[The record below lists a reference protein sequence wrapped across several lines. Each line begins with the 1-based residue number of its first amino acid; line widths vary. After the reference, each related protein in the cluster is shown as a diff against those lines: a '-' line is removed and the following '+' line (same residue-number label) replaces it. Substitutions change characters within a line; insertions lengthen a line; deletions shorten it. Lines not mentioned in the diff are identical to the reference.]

1 MIELRADDILRADAE
16 ALVNTVNCVGVMG
29 RGIALQ
35 FKKAFPANFAAYAAA
50 CRRGELRPG
59 RMLVHDLGSRANPR
73 YVVNFPTKEHWRAKS
88 KLEHIDAGLEALVT
102 EARRLGLRSIAIP
115 PLGCGLGGLRWDV
128 VRPRIEAAFAA
139 MPELRVSL
147 YEPAAGPAVTTALA
161 PGPAPEMTS
170 GRAALLA
177 LIQGYLH
184 GLLDPVASLLEV
196 HKLMYFM
203 QAAGEPLQLEVVKG
217 RYGPYLENL
226 RHVLLRLDGHWI
238 SGYRDAQDAPEKS
251 IELMPGAAERAEEF
265 LRAHPSTRAN
275 VDRVIELIDGF
286 EDPTGMELLASV
298 HWVAAREGACDAAS
312 ARSMLHA
319 WNERKQRFDAAQV
332 ELAWE
337 RLAERGWI
345 SASPGR

>member
-1 MIELRADDILRADAE
+1 MIELRAGDILRADAE

-35 FKKAFPANFAAYAAA
+35 FKKAFPENFAAYAAA
-50 CRRGELRPG
+50 CRRCEVRPG
-59 RMLVHDLGSRANPR
+59 RMLVHELGHFANPR
-73 YVVNFPTKEHWRAKS
+73 YVINFPTKEHWRAKS
-88 KLEHIDAGLEALVT
+88 KLEHIDEGLTALVA
-102 EARRLGLRSIAIP
+102 EARRLGLGSIAIP

-147 YEPAAGPAVTTALA
+147 YEPAAGPIASTALA
-161 PGPAPEMTS
+161 AGPSPAMTS

-177 LIQGYLH
+177 LIQGYLL
-184 GLLDPVASLLEV
+184 GLLDPVASLREV

-203 QAAGEPLQLEVVKG
+203 QAAGEPLRLSIVTG
-217 RYGPYLENL
+217 RHGPYLDNL

-238 SGYRDAQDAPEKS
+238 SGYGDAQDAPEKP
-251 IELMPGAAERAEEF
+251 IELMPGAAERAEDF

-275 VDRVIELIDGF
+275 VDRVLELIDGF

-298 HWVAAREGACDAAS
+298 HWVATREGACDAAS
-312 ARSMLHA
+312 ARSALQA
-319 WNERKQRFDAAQV
+319 WNELEQRFDAEQV

-337 RLAERGWI
+337 RLAERGWL
-345 SASPGR
+345 AVSPCR